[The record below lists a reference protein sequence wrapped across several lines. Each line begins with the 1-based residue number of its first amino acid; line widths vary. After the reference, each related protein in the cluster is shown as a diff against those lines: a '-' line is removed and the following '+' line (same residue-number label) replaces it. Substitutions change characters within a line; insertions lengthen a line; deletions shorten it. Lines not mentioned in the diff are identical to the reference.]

1 MTRAEICLAACE
13 GLTDDEVK
21 AIVANGGLAQLRDTA
36 LRAGKI
42 QTLAEKLME
51 LPSMVNEAKGNLM
64 KARPIL
70 LQILTEMEDLER

>member
-42 QTLAEKLME
+42 QTLAEKLMD

-70 LQILTEMEDLER
+70 LQILTEMEEL